1 MVTLRPIVLI
11 ALLVAR
17 PLTLSAQDPR
27 LTGRFSRE
35 TAARITQLLD
45 SASAEELPTEPLI
58 LRALEGSTKG
68 ASDVR
73 ILEVLGRLRGAL
85 RDARVA
91 LGPGVE
97 PADLTVAAA
106 ALQAGVPAAK
116 VAELRK
122 WRGGKPLTA
131 PLGAY
136 LDLVARGMSGDAAWS
151 QISDLAQRRAPDR
164 DYVGLSDPRR
174 RPEEE

>member
-1 MVTLRPIVLI
+1 MTFRPIALT
-11 ALLVAR
+11 ALLVAF
-17 PLTLSAQDPR
+17 PMALSAQDPR

-35 TAARITQLLD
+35 TVARITGLLD

-58 LRALEGSTKG
+58 LRALEGATKG

-73 ILEVLGRLRGAL
+73 ILEVLSRLRGAL

-91 LGPGVE
+91 LGPGAQS
-97 PADLTVAAA
+97 ADLTVAAA
-106 ALQAGVPAAK
+106 ALQAGVSAAK

-136 LDLVARGMSGDAAWS
+136 LDLVARGMPGDAAWS
-151 QISDLAQRRAPDR
+151 QVSDLAQRRAPDH